1 MAINDDDLFD
11 YFVLMASFISLDNR
25 DIFHFVWNT
34 IAAAPAQDAVLLQHA
49 QKEPTCVGQQLL
61 APNVQAY
68 APQPGTSPW
77 KIYLPTSLLTDIVQW
92 HHLAPGH
99 VGISRLVDTLR
110 IVFILDQLQH
120 TCKAEVGR
128 CDPCQRFISG
138 P

>member
-1 MAINDDDLFD
+1 MIFLI
-11 YFVLMASFISLDNR
+11 ASLFISLDNR

-34 IAAAPAQDAVLLQHA
+34 IAAAQAQDAALLQHA

-61 APNVQAY
+61 APNVQVY
-68 APQPGTSPW
+68 YYVPQPGTSPW

-110 IVFILDQLQH
+110 THCFHPRSIAAYLLQSRGW
-120 TCKAEVGR
+120 KV
-128 CDPCQRFISG
+128 
-138 P
+138 